1 MVDEQGR
8 HGLDRHD
15 MIDHAGVGCTPRH
28 AALSYMVELGLSQG
42 QAAMLLDFAHAE
54 RAITADT
61 RQDDADG
68 FVATILGKRG
78 KERVYGTAR
87 LARRRRTDHSVA
99 AGPLP
104 RSHGSLQER
113 REDGTGFPL
122 VRRHRRGR

>member
-87 LARRRRTDHSVA
+87 LARRRRTDHSEDSILDGQRGIRRDDENAVVA
-99 AGPLP
+99 YGDA
-104 RSHGSLQER
+104 
-113 REDGTGFPL
+113 
-122 VRRHRRGR
+122 VRGL